1 MLLEVQQKAY
11 KDATELL
18 MTTVTSRLQQ
28 LENRNQE
35 LLRSLEFTQSEV
47 DLIKNEN
54 TKLKEDLS
62 NLKIELIKKTD
73 TEEKINK
80 INDRLDYQE
89 DYSRRNNLRFDGLE
103 ERPNESW
110 EETQEKVQ
118 RLLREKM
125 NLGQVEL
132 ERAHRVGSRSDA
144 GTTRP
149 RTIVARF
156 ARFADRQQAIKKSSM
171 LKNTQ
176 VYINEDLCESSVQ
189 ARKAQIP
196 EMKKARAE
204 GKIAYFNHTKLIIRE
219 RREHRG
225 DSAEVMLQQSSAVAA
240 MQPGQRNAASASVS
254 GAVGPVQLPPSD
266 VQQVEPTEMR
276 SATDSRVTRQKVKGA
291 K

>member
-18 MTTVTSRLQQ
+18 MRTVTSRLQQ
-28 LENRNQE
+28 LEDRNQE
-35 LLRSLEFTQSEV
+35 LLRSLEFTQNEV
-47 DLIKNEN
+47 DSIKTEN
-54 TKLKEDLS
+54 TLLKEELS
-62 NLKIELIKKTD
+62 NLKTELIKETD

-80 INDRLDYQE
+80 IYDRLDYQE

-103 ERPNESW
+103 EKPNESW

-125 NLGQVEL
+125 NIGQVEL
-132 ERAHRVGSRSDA
+132 ERAHRVGPRSVA
-144 GTTRP
+144 GTARP

-171 LKNTQ
+171 LKNTHI
-176 VYINEDLCESSVQ
+176 YINEDLCESSVQ
-189 ARKAQIP
+189 ARKAQLP
-196 EMKKARAE
+196 EMRKARAE
-204 GKIAYFNHTKLIIRE
+204 GKIAYFSHTKLVIRE

-225 DSAEVMLQQSSAVAA
+225 DSAEVVVQQSLEGAAV
-240 MQPGQRNAASASVS
+240 QPGHRHAAAESVS
-254 GAVGPVQLPPSD
+254 GAVGPTQLPLSSGH
-266 VQQVEPTEMR
+266 QVESTER
-276 SATDSRVTRQKVKGA
+276 RNVADSRVTRLKTKSA